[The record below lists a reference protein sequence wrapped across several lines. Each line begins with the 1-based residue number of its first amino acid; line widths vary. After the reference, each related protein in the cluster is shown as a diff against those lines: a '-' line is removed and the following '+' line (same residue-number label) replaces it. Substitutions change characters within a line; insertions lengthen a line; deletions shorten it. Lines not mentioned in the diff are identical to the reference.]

1 MSSLGR
7 FILEHGLKFACS
19 QLRDAIVLQP
29 AGKARYANRT
39 DHGADMK
46 LMHTSVTRLGDS
58 YVILNAD
65 AETQH
70 RSALGF
76 NAISGRV

>member
-1 MSSLGR
+1 MSPLGR
-7 FILEHGLKFACS
+7 SIFEHGLKFACS
-19 QLRDAIVLQP
+19 HLRDLIVFLP
-29 AGKARYANRT
+29 AGKTRDANRS
-39 DHGADMK
+39 DHGADIK
-46 LMHTSVTRLGDS
+46 LLHKSVTRLGDS

-70 RSALGF
+70 RPALDF